1 MVHVPARHHADARR
15 RGVRSWFSDLA
26 LPSTDRG
33 ALTQAVIVLLA
44 TATVVTMV
52 RRERSLVL
60 LTVGIAAVL
69 LGLMGLRTLH

>member
-1 MVHVPARHHADARR
+1 M
-15 RGVRSWFSDLA
+15 RSWFSDLA

-33 ALTQAVIVLLA
+33 ALTQAVIVLFA
-44 TATVVTMV
+44 AATVVTMV

-69 LGLMGLRTLH
+69 MGLMGLRALH